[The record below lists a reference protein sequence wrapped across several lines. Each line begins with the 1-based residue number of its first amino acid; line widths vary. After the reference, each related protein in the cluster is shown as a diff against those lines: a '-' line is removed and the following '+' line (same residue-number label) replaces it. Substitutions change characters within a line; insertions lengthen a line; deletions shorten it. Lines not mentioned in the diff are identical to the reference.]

1 MPLALFGLSYKTAPL
16 ELRERVAF
24 DSAAL
29 LHSLPGLTCVPH
41 VREAVVVSTCH
52 RTEIYTELTD
62 MDAAKQHAMA
72 WLADERGIPRRTFN
86 AHVYHRFD
94 ADAARHLF
102 RVTAGLDSMVI
113 GEAQILGQVREAFKV
128 ATRAQTVRAKLDTTF
143 RQALKVGKR
152 ARTETSINR
161 YASSLGSVAAD
172 LAEQALGSLQQ
183 KRILVLGAGEMAKLA
198 VTHLVS
204 NGATQLVVANRSLHG
219 AERLEQLP
227 GVTTAR
233 LAELARLLP
242 EVDIL
247 IASTG
252 SSSYLVTPEMLRGR
266 NRPLVIVDLGL
277 PRDVDPAVG
286 DLPGARLYN
295 VDQLD
300 QALARGRHGQEEDV
314 AQVERIIDTELL
326 AWQQW
331 QASQGA
337 IPTIAALQARA
348 AEVREGE
355 LRKALAKL
363 AHLSERDRQEVA
375 ALAGAVS
382 AKLLHLPM
390 QRLKRADLGSGYLD
404 VARDLFGLEG
414 PQATEDDEAATLEP

>member
-62 MDAAKQHAMA
+62 MDAAKEHAMA

-86 AHVYHRFD
+86 AHVYHRFG

-128 ATRAQTVRAKLDTTF
+128 ATHAQTVRTKLDTTF

-172 LAEQALGSLQQ
+172 LAEQALGSLRQ
-183 KRILVLGAGEMAKLA
+183 KRILVLGAGEMAKLT
-198 VTHLVS
+198 VTHLVA
-204 NGATQLVVANRSLHG
+204 NGAAQLVVANRSLHG

-233 LAELARLLP
+233 
-242 EVDIL
+242 
-247 IASTG
+247 
-252 SSSYLVTPEMLRGR
+252 
-266 NRPLVIVDLGL
+266 
-277 PRDVDPAVG
+277 
-286 DLPGARLYN
+286 
-295 VDQLD
+295 
-300 QALARGRHGQEEDV
+300 
-314 AQVERIIDTELL
+314 
-326 AWQQW
+326 
-331 QASQGA
+331 
-337 IPTIAALQARA
+337 
-348 AEVREGE
+348 
-355 LRKALAKL
+355 
-363 AHLSERDRQEVA
+363 
-375 ALAGAVS
+375 
-382 AKLLHLPM
+382 
-390 QRLKRADLGSGYLD
+390 
-404 VARDLFGLEG
+404 
-414 PQATEDDEAATLEP
+414 